1 MDSVGNVQD
10 AVGPSGPI
18 EASGWLQNSVCS
30 RKRQD
35 RKDWIYVEI
44 QTDEPNYGPAG
55 YWIKD
60 DAHLGKQACKKLLA
74 VKPVSKMVVWIM

>member
-18 EASGWLQNSVCS
+18 VASGWLQNSVCS

-35 RKDWIYVEI
+35 RKDWICVEM
-44 QTDEPNYGPAG
+44 QTEEPNYGPAS
-55 YWIKD
+55 YSIKD
-60 DAHLGKQACKKLLA
+60 DAHLGKQACKKLRA